1 MTWILRV
8 PAVISKELLIEWRE
22 RSRVSSLLFYSFAL
36 LLMVAFAMPD
46 VRMLGDIAGGALWLG
61 LLLASTRSLDQS
73 FRVELE
79 NESLEGMVLWP
90 VDPLAIFY
98 GKALANAIVLLIVAA
113 VITPLLG
120 VLYHPDWHGA
130 WWMLVAV
137 IVLGCAGIAG
147 PGTLV
152 AALTAQ
158 ARGSSALL
166 PVLLFPLVVPVVMA
180 SARTTILLFQG
191 DPMGQADNWLVLL
204 VIFNVVHWSLD
215 GLLFARVIEE
225 AG

>member
-1 MTWILRV
+1 MNWILRV
-8 PAVISKELLIEWRE
+8 PAVVSKELLIEWRE

-79 NESLEGMVLWP
+79 NDSLEGMVLWP
-90 VDPLAIFY
+90 VDPMAIFY
-98 GKALANAIVLLIVAA
+98 GKALANAIVLILVAA

-120 VLYHPDWHGA
+120 VLYHPAWHGQPWA
-130 WWMLVAV
+130 LVAV

-152 AALTAQ
+152 ASLTAQ

-191 DPMGQADNWLVLL
+191 DPMGQVDNWLVLL
-204 VIFNVVHWSLD
+204 LIFNIVHWSLD
-215 GLLFARVIEE
+215 GLLFARVVEE

>member
-1 MTWILRV
+1 VNWILRV
-8 PAVISKELLIEWRE
+8 PAVVSKELLIEWRE

-79 NESLEGMVLWP
+79 NDSLEGMVLWP
-90 VDPLAIFY
+90 VDPLAVFY
-98 GKALANAIVLLIVAA
+98 GKALANAIVLILVAS

-120 VLYHPDWHGA
+120 VLYHPSWHGQPWA
-130 WWMLVAV
+130 LASV

-152 AALTAQ
+152 ASLTAQ

-191 DPMGQADNWLVLL
+191 DPMGQVDNWLVLL
-204 VIFNVVHWSLD
+204 LIFNVVHWSLD
-215 GLLFARVIEE
+215 GLLFARVVEE